1 MPLQKLLCQHKNQIY
16 WCGTKCFWLAQN
28 IYKFLV
34 WHKHFGPAHNSLGP
48 VEGWGIRFCATFRSI
63 FNFEYFKTGGV
74 GQCGN
79 KDFPN
84 IYARLEDEEILNWIK
99 VNAGIKTPGTAIIDI
114 PNVFTTEAI
123 SSKFE
128 IWELVH

>member
-1 MPLQKLLCQHKNQIY
+1 M
-16 WCGTKCFWLAQN
+16 
-28 IYKFLV
+28 
-34 WHKHFGPAHNSLGP
+34 
-48 VEGWGIRFCATFRSI
+48 
-63 FNFEYFKTGGV
+63 

-84 IYARLEDEEILNWIK
+84 IYARLEDKEILNWIK
-99 VNAGIKTPGTAIIDI
+99 VVAGIETPGTSVIDV

-128 IWELVH
+128 I